1 VWGGSRRWV
10 DLAARDDVRLALSD
24 EEKDATTVEVA
35 YDGPLMAPVEQGAQ
49 VGTVRFKVNGR
60 VISESPLVSAEPIDA
75 AAPMWSRAIDSVAY
89 MIFGG

>member
-1 VWGGSRRWV
+1 
-10 DLAARDDVRLALSD
+10 
-24 EEKDATTVEVA
+24 
-35 YDGPLMAPVEQGAQ
+35 MAPVEKGAE

-60 VISESPLVSAEPIDA
+60 VISESPLVTRQAVDA